1 MLSPKVV
8 LLRDVLD
15 EHAEELQF
23 LWGLR
28 RDSLRS
34 PELTLPKVRRLESR
48 MEAHAE
54 GLLLA
59 RGELPE
65 ILGGDLASDD
75 PLAAFAAGYILL
87 RSGVP
92 GAAASVVEAFRGSAG
107 GCREGLCEALS
118 HGDVR
123 SVSAELV
130 DCLRSADAGLAVA
143 AATALALQ
151 RQPGAPDPQESRFR
165 VDADAS
171 VRAAG
176 WRLVPLLSSP
186 PRPEAFRRGFSD
198 PDASVAR
205 EAAVAA
211 AWFAM
216 PEVLEACR
224 ENAQADRE
232 DAAQWLYLLAVLGEP
247 ADLAAVAAASSERAG
262 HGRSGP
268 RALGALGH
276 PGGVSALLGAMD
288 SEDPVRA
295 SAAGAA
301 FVKITGADA
310 ASDRRATVLPPG
322 VPPDDFEAE
331 FLEEVVLPD
340 AAAARTYWQG
350 VRPTFGKGTRWCRGA
365 DVSSGCPVELL
376 EAIDMESRWEACLRG
391 RFNGTW
397 KGSASELVRLVP
409 EAER

>member
-34 PELTLPKVRRLESR
+34 PELTLPKVRRFEAR

-59 RGELPE
+59 RGELPA
-65 ILGGDLASDD
+65 ILDGALTSDD
-75 PLAAFAAGYILL
+75 PLASFAAGYILL
-87 RSGVP
+87 RCGVP

-123 SVSAELV
+123 SVSGELA
-130 DCLRSADAGLAVA
+130 DCLKSGDAGLAVA

-151 RQPGAPDPQESRFR
+151 KQPGAPDPQESRFR
-165 VDADAS
+165 DDADPA
-171 VRAAG
+171 VRSAG

-186 PRPEAFRRGFSD
+186 PRPEAFRRGLSD
-198 PDASVAR
+198 PDGAVAR
-205 EAAVAA
+205 EAALAA

-216 PEVLEACR
+216 PEALEACR
-224 ENAQADRE
+224 VNAQADRE

-247 ADLAAVAAASSERAG
+247 ADLAVVARAASGQPGR
-262 HGRSGP
+262 GRSGP

-276 PGGVSALLGAMD
+276 PGGVNALLEAMD
-288 SEDPVRA
+288 SADPVRA

-301 FVKITGADA
+301 FVKITGADVA
-310 ASDRRATVLPPG
+310 GDRRAVLPPG
-322 VPPDDFEAE
+322 EPPDDFEAE

-340 AAAARTYWQG
+340 ADAARTYWQG
-350 VRPTFGKGTRWCRGA
+350 VRPGFGKGARWCRGT

-391 RFNGTW
+391 RFSGTW
-397 KGSASELVRLVP
+397 KGSASDLVRLVP
-409 EAER
+409 ERN